1 MCVQTEKWV
10 WWDLQNPIAQCSH
23 TLTLAHKLK
32 LSVTFLNKSDYQ
44 CSPRLCDRYLW
55 ICNTSQPY
63 LKPEIPFHFV
73 TALCVSFFLSFLPI
87 CLYPLNRLKD
97 THMRNLCDT
106 HTHTLS
112 YTCRHILLL
121 ASSNN
126 IEGKEGLE
134 GVKWHCSLNDP
145 EQISLSRRQTAPK
158 PFRIKLGHAQ
168 RERERQTGGEKRENR
183 QMGMDKSWA

>member
-1 MCVQTEKWV
+1 M
-10 WWDLQNPIAQCSH
+10 
-23 TLTLAHKLK
+23 
-32 LSVTFLNKSDYQ
+32 TFLNKSDYQ

-97 THMRNLCDT
+97 TRT
-106 HTHTLS
+106 HART
-112 YTCRHILLL
+112 HILPL

-126 IEGKEGLE
+126 IASKEGLE
-134 GVKWHCSLNDP
+134 GVKWRCSLNDP
-145 EQISLSRRQTAPK
+145 EQMSLSQRQTAPK
-158 PFRIKLGHAQ
+158 PFRIKLGHTQ
-168 RERERQTGGEKRENR
+168 RERERRRGKGENR
-183 QMGMDKSWA
+183 ETMDIKRGEPPLSTEAGV